1 MIENQGAGPRRSK
14 TRIVLAAGLAAA
26 ALSFSGNSSHAAEA
40 PWCALISLGTSAMYE
55 DCQYW
60 SFEQCRPVVL
70 AGNRGFCNPNPRFVA
85 NQPGYAPAGKRQRR
99 AQSY

>member
-1 MIENQGAGPRRSK
+1 M
-14 TRIVLAAGLAAA
+14 RIALAAA
-26 ALSFSGNSSHAAEA
+26 FTVAALLFSGNPSHAGEG
-40 PWCALISLGTSAMYE
+40 PWCALISLGTSSMYE

-85 NQPGYAPAGKRQRR
+85 NQPGYAPTGKRKRH

>member
-1 MIENQGAGPRRSK
+1 MRIAVAAAFIVAAFSFSAGP
-14 TRIVLAAGLAAA
+14 
-26 ALSFSGNSSHAAEA
+26 SHAVEG
-40 PWCALISLGTSAMYE
+40 PWCAIIGLGPSAAYE

-85 NQPGYAPAGKRQRR
+85 NQPGYGRKARKR
-99 AQSY
+99 AQQY

>member
-1 MIENQGAGPRRSK
+1 
-14 TRIVLAAGLAAA
+14 
-26 ALSFSGNSSHAAEA
+26 
-40 PWCALISLGTSAMYE
+40 MYE

-85 NQPGYAPAGKRQRR
+85 NQPGYAPAGKRKRR